1 MYTVTFVVMGSS
13 PVGDNDYYQ
22 GGIQGVFLAGR
33 ASEAVERASE
43 AFNEGSKAAECLI
56 RGS

>member
-1 MYTVTFVVMGSS
+1 MGSS
-13 PVGDNDYYQ
+13 PIGDNDYYQ